1 MYLISWYVVEIKITY
16 IPVFSLFVLTGASVW
31 GRQYCQTGTYCI
43 TLSEA
48 NITAEAGLCVVIPCS
63 FSTATA
69 FKPKHIVWYKCK
81 PSNPKCGDSDIIFH
95 SNKLNT
101 KVQSLFK
108 GRVSLLQPDV
118 SQENCSIIIINDL
131 TESDSGAY
139 QLRVN
144 GLLDGKATG
153 FTYPERAVLSVKGME
168 SYNKY

>member
-1 MYLISWYVVEIKITY
+1 M
-16 IPVFSLFVLTGASVW
+16 FVLICATLLFSVRGIHAETGASVW
-31 GRQYCQTGTYCI
+31 GRQYCEAGTFCI
-43 TLSEA
+43 TLGVA
-48 NITAEAGLCVVIPCS
+48 DITAEAGLCVVIPCS
-63 FSTATA
+63 FSTPAA

-81 PSNPKCGDSDIIFH
+81 TSNQRCGDSDMIFH
-95 SNKLNT
+95 TNKHST

-118 SQENCSIIIINDL
+118 SQGNCSIFINDL

-144 GLLDGKATG
+144 GLLDGISDG
-153 FTYPERAVLSVKGME
+153 FTYSERAVLSVKGME

>member
-1 MYLISWYVVEIKITY
+1 VHWFCVYKDVL
-16 IPVFSLFVLTGASVW
+16 SLFLSHCFLTGASVW
-31 GRQYCQTGTYCI
+31 GTQHCELRNFCI
-43 TLSEA
+43 TLSDA
-48 NITAEAGLCVVIPCS
+48 DITAEAGLCVVIPCS
-63 FSTATA
+63 FTTDDDYTIQ
-69 FKPKHIVWYKCK
+69 HIVWYNNCD
-81 PSNPKCGDSDIIFH
+81 SSTKCGDSDIIFH

-144 GLLDGKATG
+144 GLLYGKATG